1 MVDGFAD
8 VSPARGSKP
17 VATVDFRVGPGAD
30 DDLLVAV
37 LDQVVYQLDTA
48 GQVPVDVDVAAV
60 DGGLEVRLRMTDPDR
75 VEIVGAVPKAVSLH
89 ELRFERGAAGWSC
102 GVTLDV

>member
-8 VSPARGSKP
+8 VSTARGSDAA
-17 VATVDFRVGPGAD
+17 ATVGFRVGPGAD

-37 LDQVVYQLDTA
+37 LDQVIYLMDTA
-48 GQVPVDVDVAAV
+48 GQIPADIEVAAV
-60 DGGLEVRLRMTDPDR
+60 DGGLDVRLRMTDPDR
-75 VEIVGAVPKAVSLH
+75 VEMVGAVPKAVSLH
-89 ELRFERGAAGWSC
+89 ELRFEGGAAGWAC